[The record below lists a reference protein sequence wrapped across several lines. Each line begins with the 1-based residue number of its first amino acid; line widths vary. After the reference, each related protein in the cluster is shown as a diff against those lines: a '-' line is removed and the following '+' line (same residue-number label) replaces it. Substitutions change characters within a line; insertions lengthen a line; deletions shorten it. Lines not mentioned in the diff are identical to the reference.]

1 MRTMYETAKL
11 AQVTSEMKRYN
22 LHFLELVRVDRRGL
36 EDSEPIQ
43 ERQCYTEEE
52 MRRTSGSLITL
63 SGSGT
68 NRQTEK

>member
-1 MRTMYETAKL
+1 
-11 AQVTSEMKRYN
+11 MKRYN

-63 SGSGT
+63 SGS
-68 NRQTEK
+68 